1 MNTAKLIKKCANNNA
16 KAQSILYEK
25 YVGLLYSTVF
35 RYIKN
40 DVATED
46 VLLQAFLKIFNQIKE
61 FKYINEKAFVGWMK
75 KIAINESLMVI
86 RKEFSSVYKVEN
98 VEEFENA
105 LTVTSEIIDEK
116 ELLETVEQLPD
127 GYRTVFLLYV
137 VDGYS
142 HKEIAESLRI
152 TESTSR
158 SQFFK
163 ARNLLQKKLSSYYG
177 KAVGK

>member
-1 MNTAKLIKKCANNNA
+1 MNTEKLITKCAKNNA
-16 KAQSILYEK
+16 KAQSLLYEK

-40 DVATED
+40 DAGAED
-46 VLLQAFLKIFNQIKE
+46 VLLQTFLKIFNQIKE
-61 FKYINEKAFVGWMK
+61 FTYINEKAFIGWMK
-75 KIAINESLMVI
+75 KIAINESLMVL
-86 RKEFSSVYKVEN
+86 RKEFSSIYKVEN
-98 VEEFENA
+98 VEEFQDVFA
-105 LTVTSEIIDEK
+105 VTPEIIDEK

-142 HKEIAESLRI
+142 HKEIAESLSI
-152 TESTSR
+152 TEGTSR
-158 SQFFK
+158 SQFYK